1 MDGLVEHLSL
11 GLLIVVAG
19 GGERKHKFSKGSGIF
34 SELEQ

>member
-19 GGERKHKFSKGSGIF
+19 GGERKHKFSKGTGIF
-34 SELEQ
+34 SILEQ